1 MSKVVKFGGSS
12 LASAEQFKKVGNIIR
27 ADKERK
33 YVVPSA
39 PGKRFSDDTKVTDM
53 LYACYDL
60 ADQGKSFK
68 AELDAIKA
76 RYQEIIDG
84 LQLDL
89 DLVDEFKT
97 IEKNFKAQEIL
108 ANYKDA
114 DLIYAAAGK
123 AVGSLI
129 VQYEETDWEFLQ
141 RVLSREGIMIT
152 PDCRQPGLK
161 LYAGVPE
168 LMESAFPCHILD
180 MEKDMDGYYELKA
193 NGREVH
199 RILPAIRSFQ
209 NSLWES
215 LIRSGYRKILLWFMH
230 ADIPLKIRRCRELI
244 NYKVQRGLQGL

>member
-39 PGKRFSDDTKVTDM
+39 PGKRFSNDTKVTDM

-89 DLVDEFKT
+89 DLSEEFKT
-97 IEKNFKAQEIL
+97 IEKNFKAKSVCSFVVDADPFGITVIYYIHYIALGKKSQNSGLLIRLGSHTKSLRVDLCDHSAHIIGQCLRIIPEQEIFVFGP
-108 ANYKDA
+108 A
-114 DLIYAAAGK
+114 D
-123 AVGSLI
+123 
-129 VQYEETDWEFLQ
+129 Q
-141 RVLSREGIMIT
+141 RT
-152 PDCRQPGLK
+152 GLD
-161 LYAGVPE
+161 LGPTVPA
-168 LMESAFPCHILD
+168 L
-180 MEKDMDGYYELKA
+180 
-193 NGREVH
+193 
-199 RILPAIRSFQ
+199 
-209 NSLWES
+209 
-215 LIRSGYRKILLWFMH
+215 
-230 ADIPLKIRRCRELI
+230 
-244 NYKVQRGLQGL
+244 